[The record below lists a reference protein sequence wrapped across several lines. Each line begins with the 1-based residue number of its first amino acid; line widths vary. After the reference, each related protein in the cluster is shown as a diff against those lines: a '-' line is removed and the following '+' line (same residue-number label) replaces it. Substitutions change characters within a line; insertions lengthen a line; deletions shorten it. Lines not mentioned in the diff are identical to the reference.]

1 MSTTFQR
8 LPDHTDLDE
17 LSLPEL
23 ERFVSGHAALVAS
36 ETAEYLRLL
45 AAFDRREGWRGDG
58 VRSCAHWLNWKVGTN
73 LRTAH
78 EQLRVGRCLDGL
90 PLTAAA
96 FREGR
101 LTYSRV
107 RAITRVA
114 SPTNEAG
121 LVERALVCTGAQLE
135 QIVRAYE
142 QMRRLDDDTPPPAP
156 ECRLRQPS
164 DDQCVLTVKASP
176 ADIELI
182 WRAIHAAMTFDEER
196 PVDERRA
203 DALVAIAD
211 SYLANGPVDRSGADR
226 THIVIHEHHA
236 SDPATAPSPS
246 VPRNADDASVQRDA
260 DNERVPR
267 NTESTDITDGPT
279 PDGMVSAHLDED
291 SVPRN
296 AASTADP
303 LVRAHLDDG
312 TPLTRAEH
320 DRLTSDAATIEITNG
335 PDGEPTIGRKSSG
348 ISARLRRQLNERDN
362 NRCQWPGCSARH
374 HLHAHHVIHRAHGGP
389 TILSNL
395 VLLCGH
401 HHRIL
406 HQAGYH
412 LRRTHGEWQA
422 VRPDGTIV
430 DPRPIIV
437 SVPRNTRHPN
447 TPPPH
452 RPITR
457 WTGEPLDT
465 TQLNP
470 LDD

>member
-17 LSLPEL
+17 LPLPEL
-23 ERFVSGHAALVAS
+23 ESFVTGHAALVAS

-45 AAFDRREGWRGDG
+45 SAFDRREGWRGDG
-58 VRSCAHWLNWKVGTN
+58 VRSCAHWLSWKVGTN

-78 EQLRVGRCLDGL
+78 EQLRVGRALAEL
-90 PLTAAA
+90 PLTTAA

-121 LVERALVCTGAQLE
+121 LVERAMVCTGAQLE

-142 QMRRLDDDTPPPAP
+142 QMRQLDDDTPPPAP
-156 ECRLRQPS
+156 ECRLRQLS
-164 DDQCVLTVKASP
+164 DDRSVLTVKGSP

-182 WRAIHAAMTFDEER
+182 WRAIHAAMTYDEER

-211 SYLANGPVDRSGADR
+211 SYLADGPVDRSGADR
-226 THIVIHEHHA
+226 TPVVVHEHRTTTDCPGA
-236 SDPATAPSPS
+236 FGDAEGQKRRRSRSD
-246 VPRNADDASVQRDA
+246 VPRNAGKT
-260 DNERVPR
+260 P
-267 NTESTDITDGPT
+267 GPLT
-279 PDGMVSAHLDED
+279 
-291 SVPRN
+291 
-296 AASTADP
+296 
-303 LVRAHLDDG
+303 RAHLDDG
-312 TPLTRAEH
+312 TPLTRTEH
-320 DRLTSDAATIEITNG
+320 DRLTSDAATIEVNIG

-348 ISARLRRQLNERDN
+348 ISAGLRRQLNERDA

-374 HLHAHHVIHRAHGGP
+374 HLHAHHVIHRSHGGP
-389 TILSNL
+389 TVLSNL

-401 HHRIL
+401 HHRVL
-406 HQAGYH
+406 HHAGYE
-412 LRRTHGEWQA
+412 LRRTRGEWEA
-422 VRPDGTIV
+422 IRPDGSAV
-430 DPRPIIV
+430 DPRPIVV
-437 SVPRNTRHPN
+437 SVPRNALEPA
-447 TPPPH
+447 TPSPFKVVA
-452 RPITR
+452 R
-457 WTGEPLDT
+457 WLGEPLDP